1 MINPSG
7 KMIVGEGLAIQL
19 LKSMNG
25 MKQLN
30 FNTSKLKKSSIGCL
44 VIILGF
50 IVFLYLAYVYFSIS
64 DYTDDPGQSPAF
76 KQEFGLDPSE
86 KLGKIYVKMVS
97 VGDTASRWMK
107 FNYDSNCLDKIFSLE
122 GWTKNDSLF
131 FPERNYDEIDFLTES
146 LYGNNPNPPEW
157 WLKAIPDK
165 DAVFYFRDQSISK
178 ELSEWEYHLIVVIDY
193 SKNTVYTCSCIWK

>member
-1 MINPSG
+1 M
-7 KMIVGEGLAIQL
+7 
-19 LKSMNG
+19 
-25 MKQLN
+25 
-30 FNTSKLKKSSIGCL
+30 LKKSSIGCL
-44 VIILGF
+44 VIVLGF
-50 IVFLYLAYVYFSIS
+50 IVFLYLAYVYFSTS
-64 DYTDDPGQSPAF
+64 EYTDDPGQSPAF

-97 VGDTASRWMK
+97 VGDTASRWMM

-131 FPERNYDEIDFLTES
+131 FHEKNYNEIDFLTKS

-157 WLKAIPDK
+157 WLKEIPDK

-178 ELSEWEYHLIVVIDY
+178 ELSEWEYHLIVVIDH
-193 SKNTVYTCSCIWK
+193 SKNTVYTRSCIWK